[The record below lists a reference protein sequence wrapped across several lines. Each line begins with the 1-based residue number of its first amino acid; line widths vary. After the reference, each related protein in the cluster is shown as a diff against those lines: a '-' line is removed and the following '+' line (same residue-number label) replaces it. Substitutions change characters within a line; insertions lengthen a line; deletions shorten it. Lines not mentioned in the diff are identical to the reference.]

1 MKRKYSSR
9 EYLGS
14 LVKGSP
20 FEQKKNVHEVRAK
33 VIRKAEKKLNL
44 IGPWKAGIL
53 EKDLEM
59 TVGT

>member
-1 MKRKYSSR
+1 M
-9 EYLGS
+9 GS